1 MQAIIFDYMNLWGKL
16 GLVLMGGAMF
26 SKSLIQFSVDGQ
38 GCVPSLLYRGNIDNP
53 SKGLVHALLYSVPVT
68 LQQATVDSH
77 LWRLLDTHR

>member
-1 MQAIIFDYMNLWGKL
+1 M

-53 SKGLVHALLYSVPVT
+53 SKGPVHALLYSVPVT